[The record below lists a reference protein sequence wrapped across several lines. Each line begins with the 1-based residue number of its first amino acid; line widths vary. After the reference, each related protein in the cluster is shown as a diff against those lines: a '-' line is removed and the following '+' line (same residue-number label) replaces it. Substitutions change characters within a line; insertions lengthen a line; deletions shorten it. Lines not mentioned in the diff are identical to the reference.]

1 MLASICGLPF
11 VFVDLLRRRL
21 KKDPYEV
28 SVWIQSF
35 YFVGKNEINYKKMT
49 GSETEIDLA

>member
-28 SVWIQSF
+28 SFGSN
-35 YFVGKNEINYKKMT
+35 YFILFGKNEINYKKMT